1 MQHARMKRLLGF
13 FARGCLA
20 LIPVMVTGYILWA
33 LITATDALVGVSIP
47 GLGLVVAVGLT
58 TLVGFL
64 ISNVIGRR
72 VYLIMDQM
80 MTRVPIVKLLY
91 KSIRDLIQTF
101 VGANQ
106 SIGKP
111 VVVRISPDSESR
123 VMGLLTRD
131 DLSALGLPDHVAVY
145 IPQAYNVGGQV
156 LAVRRDQVEEVAIP
170 ASEMLT
176 FMMSGGASGLGV
188 AVTNTPPR
196 VHAN

>member
-1 MQHARMKRLLGF
+1 MTRLLGF

-20 LIPVMVTGYILWA
+20 LIPVIVTSYILWT
-33 LITATDALVGVSIP
+33 LIRATDALVGVSIP
-47 GLGLVVAVGLT
+47 GLGLLVAVSLT

-72 VYLIMDQM
+72 VYWLLDQV
-80 MTRVPIVKLLY
+80 MTRVPVVKLLY

-101 VGANQ
+101 VGTNQ

-111 VVVRISPDSESR
+111 VVVRISPGSESR

-156 LAVRRDQVEEVAIP
+156 LAVHRDQVEHVAIP

-176 FMMSGGASGLGV
+176 FVMSGGASGLGV

-196 VHAN
+196 VRPH

>member
-1 MQHARMKRLLGF
+1 MTRLLGF

-20 LIPVMVTGYILWA
+20 LLPVLVTGYILWA
-33 LITATDALVGVSIP
+33 LIRATDALVGVSIP
-47 GLGLVVAVGLT
+47 GLGLLVAISLT

-72 VYLIMDQM
+72 VYWLIDQV
-80 MTRVPIVKLLY
+80 MTRVPVVKLLY

-101 VGANQ
+101 VGSNQ

-111 VVVRISPDSESR
+111 VVVRISPGSEAR

-131 DLSALGLPDHVAVY
+131 DLSALALPDHVAVY

-156 LAVRRDQVEEVAIP
+156 LAVHRNQVEEVAIP

-196 VHAN
+196 VRPR